1 ELLGIDGGTPPHKIG
16 TVKKAAVGTMLL
28 AEVDELPARLQ
39 EVMVQLLER
48 HELKRLNS
56 TTPVPARA
64 RVIASTCVDL
74 HARISAGLFREDLYR
89 RLAAE
94 TLELPPL
101 PERADDIRALARHF
115 LGRRPRAPPDLTPAA
130 GTALRAD
137 RRPEDLDDL

>member
-1 ELLGIDGGTPPHKIG
+1 MQNETY
-16 TVKKAAVGTMLL
+16 
-28 AEVDELPARLQ
+28 LQ
-39 EVMVQLLER
+39 NTER
-48 HELKRLNS
+48 HDVKRLNS

-101 PERADDIRALARHF
+101 RERADDIRALARHF
-115 LGRRPRAPPDLTPAA
+115 LERRPRAPRDLTPEAD
-130 GTALRAD
+130 TVLRA
-137 RRPEDLDDL
+137 